1 MVIKHIRVK
10 NFRGY
15 EQRDFIFDN
24 HLSVIVGNN
33 TAGKTALLQA
43 IQVALGAYL
52 ASLRDLPNEP
62 AYRHN
67 FTKEDVYM
75 RYDPDYKDFFKSD
88 EKTRID
94 VDALFPRTVIREG
107 KIDCIIDDNISWWRE
122 MRGSRT
128 THSQECAGELI
139 NRVEEMVSM
148 RKNKTA
154 PAIYPLV
161 LSFGVNRIDN
171 QYKSAAKTEIRASK
185 IVKAYMSSLRET
197 VDFKSAFDWLYRHG
211 QPGMQDRE
219 FEGTYTA
226 FIEALTTAIPALS
239 DVFVDSK
246 NRELIA
252 KLSVYGQEPNY
263 QIFDHMSDGFKSII
277 CMVAEMAYRCV
288 QLNGFL
294 GKETIKK
301 TPGVVLIDEL
311 DLYLH
316 PHWQVHLLKDLH
328 EAFPLIQFIV
338 TSHSPFI
345 IQSVR
350 TQNLIV
356 LDGRYDETDPILR
369 SIEEIS
375 LSEMNMETRR
385 SKAYLEMLEK
395 AEKYYQLVKHS
406 KEDTAEAIQIS
417 KELDD
422 IEQEF
427 SSDPAYV
434 ALLKAERNSL

>member
-1 MVIKHIRVK
+1 MIIKHISIR

-15 EQRDFIFDN
+15 EQMGFSFDD

-43 IQVALGAYL
+43 VQVALGAYL
-52 ASLRDLPNEP
+52 ASLKALPNEP

-67 FTKEDVYM
+67 FTKDDVFM
-75 RYDPDYKDFFKSD
+75 RYDSDNKDFYKNN
-88 EKTRID
+88 ETTRID
-94 VDALFPRTVIREG
+94 VDALFPRTVLKEG
-107 KIDCIIDDNISWWRE
+107 EVDCLVDDGISWWRE
-122 MRGSRT
+122 MLGNRT
-128 THSQECAGELI
+128 SHSIQCAGELI
-139 NRVEEMVSM
+139 GRVEEMENT
-148 RKNKTA
+148 RKTKSG
-154 PAIYPLV
+154 PIVYPLV

-185 IVKAYMSSLRET
+185 IVKAYKSSLRET
-197 VDFKSAFDWLYRHG
+197 VDFKSAFNWLYRYG
-211 QPGMQDRE
+211 QPVVKEHE
-219 FEGTYTA
+219 FEGTYDA

-239 DVFVDSK
+239 DVYVDSK
-246 NRELIA
+246 NHELIA
-252 KLSVYGQEPNY
+252 RVSVYGQKPTY
-263 QIFDHMSDGFKSII
+263 QVFNHMSDGFKSII

-294 GKETIKK
+294 GKDSIKK

-316 PHWQVHLLKDLH
+316 PHWQIHLLEDLQK
-328 EAFPLIQFIV
+328 AFPLIQFIV

-350 TQNLIV
+350 TKNLIV

-369 SIEEIS
+369 SIEEIT

-385 SKAYLEMLEK
+385 SKAYLEMIEK
-395 AEKYYQLVKHS
+395 AERYYQLVKQS
-406 KEDTAEAIQIS
+406 KEDTSEAIHLS
-417 KELDD
+417 KELDV

-434 ALLKAERNSL
+434 ALLKAERSSL